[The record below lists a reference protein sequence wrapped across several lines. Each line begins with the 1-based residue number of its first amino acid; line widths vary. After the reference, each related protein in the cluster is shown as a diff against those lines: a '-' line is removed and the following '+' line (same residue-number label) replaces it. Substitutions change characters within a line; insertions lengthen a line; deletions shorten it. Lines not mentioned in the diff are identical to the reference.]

1 MSILTCACTT
11 APGNTGTPNCE
22 VLFKTQAGMFL
33 VPMTADD
40 GTANRIDVTTTLNQ
54 AYFDALTQHADAS
67 KRWYPV
73 HQTKNVSAPRDES
86 VKETMDDGT
95 SYIVEKGARNIE
107 LVIPKRSNVFL
118 SKLEQWD
125 CRDFGIIQID
135 TDGSIRGEATDDLAY
150 LKPIKVQGGTWD
162 AIMNDATSTTVSKIS
177 LKFQIDK
184 NVKDSMLYLILASEM
199 DGIDLSDTVG
209 LFDTNAIHS
218 NIVQATGIWVSAI
231 TTDFGTAPN
240 KNKVTSLITANF
252 TITEVSPSSGTNHP
266 LASVVETVI
275 GSSGIYTFTLVA
287 PAASNDVLHIVI
299 AESLGYDSD
308 NMADVAIP

>member
-40 GTANRIDVTTTLNQ
+40 GTANRIDVTATLNQ
-54 AYFDALTQHADAS
+54 SYFDALTQNADAS

-86 VKETMDDGT
+86 VKETMEDGT
-95 SYIVEKGARNIE
+95 SYIVEKGARNVE

-125 CRDFGIIQID
+125 CREFGVIQID
-135 TDGSIRGEATDDLAY
+135 TDGNIRGEATDDLAY
-150 LKPIKVQGGTWD
+150 LKPIKIQSGTWD
-162 AIMNDATSTTVSKIS
+162 VIMNDATSTTVSKIA

-184 NVKDSMLYLILASEM
+184 NVKDSMLYMILASEM
-199 DGIDLSDTVG
+199 DNIDLSDTVG
-209 LFDTNAIHS
+209 LFDVNGVFSSISVTA
-218 NIVQATGIWVSAI
+218 VTAVLK
-231 TTDFGTAPN
+231 TDFGTA
-240 KNKVTSLITANF
+240 VTKTVVTGLVAANF
-252 TITEVSPSSGTNHP
+252 TVRGVVSGT
-266 LASVVETVI
+266 AYTVSGATESPNGTYALTI
-275 GSSGIYTFTLVA
+275 ATLPGSSVYQLEI
-287 PAASNDVLHIVI
+287 PA
-299 AESLGYDSD
+299 SLGYEII
-308 NMADVAIP
+308 VTGTWTT